1 MTLLY
6 KCSEGVGR
14 MTFDFPAKKNA
25 LDQAARKEMERIVT
39 EVRDDDRVRALL
51 IAGTGGAFCAG
62 GDINTFA
69 GASPTAMR
77 DRMKQQHRVTRMLY
91 DLEKPVI
98 AAVAGPAFGV
108 GFNIALLAD
117 VILAAPS
124 AQFCQAYA
132 RVAIVPDG
140 GGLYLLSRVVGTQRA
155 KAMFMTAQVIGAQEA
170 RDLGIV
176 HAIHDEDA
184 LEAEAIAL
192 ATRLAD
198 GPTRAFGLGKAMLNR
213 GMDCDFATYLE
224 IEATAEAFIMQTE
237 DHREAVAAF
246 REKRKP
252 CFSGT

>member
-1 MTLLY
+1 MPLLY

-14 MTFDFPAKKNA
+14 MTFDFPEKKNA

-51 IAGTGGAFCAG
+51 ITGTGGAFCAG

-77 DRMKQQHRVTRMLY
+77 DRMKQQRRVTRMLY
-91 DLEKPVI
+91 DLEKPVV

-124 AQFCQAYA
+124 ARFCQAYA

-184 LEAEAIAL
+184 LEAEAAAL

-198 GPTRAFGLGKAMLNR
+198 GPTRAFGLGKAMLNH
-213 GMDCDFATYLE
+213 GMDCDFATYRE

-237 DHREAVAAF
+237 DHRGAVAAF